1 MTFQQKQNNLENKI
15 NTFPTDVKKPIEST
29 TFPSVQ
35 EKISNP
41 PKAEVS
47 PHFTATLP
55 LLPEEIVIQSSP
67 IETVTSSTSQ
77 TPSKLKT
84 IPSEAEQNV
93 LALKTVPFK
102 LFNAQNIQP
111 HLFDGDGTQTS
122 EKDLITFIQ
131 KLMNQAKKEQS
142 MGNLHLNYHGLNQ
155 LTDLNNPKSTT
166 TPTTTS
172 QPDEL
177 AEKMVRSTPGTTT
190 TTTTTTTT
198 REPASTST
206 SSTSTAAVT
215 LRTLPLRTTLRT
227 TTTTAATT
235 TEASPSGV
243 ITRLLGEAAAPIAGL
258 SAATLAYSA
267 AAMLPVWLPAA
278 LGRRRREMDTTD
290 TAQLLLELLAEHNL
304 K

>member
-1 MTFQQKQNNLENKI
+1 
-15 NTFPTDVKKPIEST
+15 
-29 TFPSVQ
+29 
-35 EKISNP
+35 
-41 PKAEVS
+41 
-47 PHFTATLP
+47 
-55 LLPEEIVIQSSP
+55 
-67 IETVTSSTSQ
+67 
-77 TPSKLKT
+77 
-84 IPSEAEQNV
+84 
-93 LALKTVPFK
+93 
-102 LFNAQNIQP
+102 
-111 HLFDGDGTQTS
+111 
-122 EKDLITFIQ
+122 
-131 KLMNQAKKEQS
+131 

-155 LTDLNNPKSTT
+155 FTDLNNLKSTV
-166 TPTTTS
+166 PTTTS

-177 AEKMVRSTPGTTT
+177 AEKMVRSTPGT

-258 SAATLAYSA
+258 S
-267 AAMLPVWLPAA
+267 PAA

-290 TAQLLLELLAEHNL
+290 TAQLLLELLAEH
-304 K
+304 

>member
-122 EKDLITFIQ
+122 EQDLITFIQ

-142 MGNLHLNYHGLNQ
+142 VGNLHLNYHGLNQ
-155 LTDLNNPKSTT
+155 LTDLNNPKSTV
-166 TPTTTS
+166 PTTTS

-215 LRTLPLRTTLRT
+215 LRTLQLRTTLRT

>member
-155 LTDLNNPKSTT
+155 LTDLNNPKSTV
-166 TPTTTS
+166 PTTTS

-177 AEKMVRSTPGTTT
+177 AEKMVSSTPGT

-290 TAQLLLELLAEHNL
+290 TAQLLLELLSEHNL

>member
-122 EKDLITFIQ
+122 EQDLITFIQ

-142 MGNLHLNYHGLNQ
+142 AGNLPLNYHGLNQ
-155 LTDLNNPKSTT
+155 LADLNNPKSTV
-166 TPTTTS
+166 PTTTS

-190 TTTTTTTT
+190 TTITTTTT
-198 REPASTST
+198 REPAST

-290 TAQLLLELLAEHNL
+290 TAQLLRELLAEHNL